1 MGRKLSM
8 IVVTLLLLSL
18 VSPMIAAAEEPGK
31 ASIEKGWFGVTSEG
45 AVVEKYTLTNEN
57 GLVAVLINY
66 GATLVSLYVPD
77 RDGNMADVTLG
88 FDSISDYETR
98 SPYFGCIVGRYGNR
112 IKEGKF
118 SIDGKSYQLAQ
129 NNLGN
134 ALHGGLKGFNKQMW
148 KAMPLYT
155 DEGPAVVFTY
165 RSHDGE
171 EGYPGNLDVKV
182 IYTLTNKNELK
193 VEYEATTDAP
203 TVVNLTQHSYWN
215 LAGHDSGTI
224 LDHELTLYASNYTPA
239 DDVLIT
245 TGEIAP
251 VAGTPFDFTKA
262 KKIGQDLDSP
272 EVKGRPNFLGYD
284 HNFVLD
290 KKLGELGPA
299 ARLKDPKSGRVME
312 IYTTEPGIMFYGG
325 NWLDLK
331 DAKDDADYAQYGG
344 LCLEAQ
350 HFPDSP
356 NKPNF
361 PSTILR
367 PGETYTQVTV
377 HKFFTE

>member
-1 MGRKLSM
+1 MRRTIS
-8 IVVTLLLLSL
+8 IVMLLVLCLFSL
-18 VSPMIAAAEEPGK
+18 NMVATAQE
-31 ASIEKGWFGVTSEG
+31 ASIQKEWFGVTSDG
-45 AVVEKYTLTNEN
+45 AVVEKYTLTNES
-57 GLVAVLINY
+57 GMVAELITY
-66 GATLVSLYVPD
+66 GATLVRLYAPD

-88 FDSISDYETR
+88 FDFLSDYETR
-98 SPYFGCIVGRYGNR
+98 SPYFGSIVGRYGNR

-118 SIDGKSYQLAQ
+118 SIGDKQYQLAQ

-134 ALHGGLKGFNKQMW
+134 ALHGGLKGFNSRMW

-165 RSHDGE
+165 MSHDGE

-182 IYTLTNKNELK
+182 TYTLTNDDELK
-193 VEYEATTDAP
+193 FEYEATTDAP

-215 LAGHDSGTI
+215 LAGHDSGDI
-224 LDHELTLYASNYTPA
+224 LGHELTLYASNYTPA

-251 VAGTPFDFTKA
+251 VAGTPYDFTEAKA
-262 KKIGQDLDSP
+262 IGTDVMDPDVQL
-272 EVKGRPNFLGYD
+272 PNFLGYD

-290 KKLGELGPA
+290 HAAGELGPA
-299 ARLKDPKSGRVME
+299 ARLYDPGSGRVME
-312 IYTTEPGIMFYGG
+312 ISTTEPGIMFYGG

-331 DAKDDADYAQYGG
+331 DAKDDADYAQYNG

-356 NKPNF
+356 NKPDF
-361 PSTILR
+361 PSTLLE
-367 PGETYTQVTV
+367 PGETYTQLTV

>member
-1 MGRKLSM
+1 
-8 IVVTLLLLSL
+8 
-18 VSPMIAAAEEPGK
+18 MIAAAEEPGK

-45 AVVEKYTLTNEN
+45 AVVEKYTLTNKN

-98 SPYFGCIVGRYGNR
+98 SPYFGCIVGRYANR

-182 IYTLTNKNELK
+182 IYTLTNNNELK

-215 LAGHDSGTI
+215 LAGHDSGSI

-325 NWLDLK
+325 NWLNLK